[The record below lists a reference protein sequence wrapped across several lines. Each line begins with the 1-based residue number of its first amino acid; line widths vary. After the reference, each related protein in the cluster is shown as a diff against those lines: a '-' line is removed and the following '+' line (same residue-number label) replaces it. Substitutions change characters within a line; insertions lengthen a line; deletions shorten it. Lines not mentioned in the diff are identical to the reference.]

1 MAPPPTAAAVA
12 GAETEA
18 EAGLEAPA
26 EAQPPPLPLPL
37 RAAVAVEVEDA
48 DGSYFSAF
56 CEAADGASALH
67 AQVVSLTAEARVDR
81 AEVEVVTGGEPG
93 G

>member
-1 MAPPPTAAAVA
+1 MAPPPPAAAAVA

-26 EAQPPPLPLPL
+26 EAPPLPLPL